1 MKGVEA
7 RRKAPLARISIA
19 RYTVCP
25 ARSDYGLFQNWAG
38 LVLAGESLRVVG
50 GRDGWELAF
59 A

>member
-1 MKGVEA
+1 MQFA
-7 RRKAPLARISIA
+7 RLRAIFAF
-19 RYTVCP
+19 T
-25 ARSDYGLFQNWAG
+25 GLFQNWAG